1 MTQPTNK
8 SEPLIELLYDELS
21 GEEHAM
27 ATRAVAQDP
36 RLADA
41 LAGMR
46 RVRAAM
52 RSEVQP
58 QLSADAAQRM
68 TERLLQEAAT
78 AARNNVLTAPER
90 KQPMGRLL
98 SLRRVLT
105 SPSGAVMAA
114 AAAAIVW
121 VVFTSKVPTPAPQE
135 TGAVAQVEGTA
146 SKLKSAPELAPV
158 GGVLVPSEPR
168 SNTGVGA
175 GDAEDKPAVEATGFD
190 QLTAKNA
197 KLAAGDP
204 AWGRPATVAGAA
216 TSASKRGLGK
226 GSSGADAESLYA
238 AKRPM
243 LSESSTVQTQ
253 PELNQD
259 PAAAP
264 PAALGNLMG
273 QRQGAAQPTWAGK
286 PSNAGPLQDTIAD
299 ATSRRRAHIVDEL
312 ENQNPSAAAGEASRA
327 SKAEENGARDRAT
340 TSEGQEA
347 DGRYAA
353 QVAPGGRG
361 GESPGGATN
370 QGTGPV
376 RAMPAPATSSAAQ
389 LVGIRELLRLRQCE
403 EAGRALQRM
412 QVATPDSAGTLE
424 AMRLV
429 RESCPTGNSNEQ
441 TASGAVP
448 ALPQAAAQPAGPV
461 LNRAMNRLPESETK
475 NRALPSK
482 AKSKK
487 ASADAF

>member
-21 GEEHAM
+21 GEEHAV
-27 ATRAVAQDP
+27 AARAVAQDP

-146 SKLKSAPELAPV
+146 SKQKSAPELAPV
-158 GGVLVPSEPR
+158 GGVLMPSEPR

-175 GDAEDKPAVEATGFD
+175 GDAKDKPTEATGFE

-204 AWGRPATVAGAA
+204 GWGRPATVAGVA
-216 TSASKRGLGK
+216 TNASKRGLGK
-226 GSSGADAESLYA
+226 GSTGADAEPLYA

-253 PELNQD
+253 PALNQA

-264 PAALGNLMG
+264 PTAPGNVVG
-273 QRQGAAQPTWAGK
+273 QRQGAAQPMWAGK
-286 PSNAGPLQDTIAD
+286 PSSAGPLQDTIAD

-312 ENQNPSAAAGEASRA
+312 ENQNPSASAGDASRA

-347 DGRYAA
+347 DGRYSA

-370 QGTGPV
+370 QWAGPA
-376 RAMPAPATSSAAQ
+376 RAMPTPAASSAAQ

-424 AMRLV
+424 AMRLF

-448 ALPQAAAQPAGPV
+448 ALPQAAAQPASPV
-461 LNRAMNRLPESETK
+461 LNRAINRLPESETK